1 MSEERNL
8 KRLFISNE
16 KRRECLQ
23 LFIKGHGYKSAARI
37 SGLNK
42 YTVREY
48 LRRYKAGDISW
59 ADKGPGK
66 LFP

>member
-1 MSEERNL
+1 MSEENIL
-8 KRLFISNE
+8 KRALIPNE
-16 KRRECLQ
+16 KRKECLQ
-23 LFIKGHGYKSAARI
+23 LFIEGHGYKSAARI